1 MRAVGL
7 AAMTRADWRQAKR
20 FGFGDAQLAYLWDVR
35 RADVSRSA
43 RLAAGVRVTYKTV
56 DTCAA
61 EFAAFTPYHYGT
73 YEDEDEL
80 TPLDP

>member
-1 MRAVGL
+1 
-7 AAMTRADWRQAKR
+7 MTRADWRQAKR
-20 FGFGDAQLAYLWDVR
+20 LGFSDAPARVPLGR
-35 RADVSRSA
+35 RRGRRCAPRA
-43 RLAAGVRVTYKTV
+43 LAAGVRVTYKTV

-80 TPLDP
+80 APLDAAERS